1 MSQHKLQ
8 NEGFKSNVI
17 LPSRDMRSRD
27 YDVEKIN
34 ATEYKVTSKDKNH
47 KVIEHNGYFWCDC
60 GDFKDEP
67 KNCKHIVAVK
77 RFMNDPFVLS
87 KAPNF
92 RIEAIPASGISKDD
106 RYNKFIEQ
114 LKAAYKGVKTY
125 TLQRL
130 KDEQPNVPFDG
141 LNKWLREK
149 HGMSATEYLKSIGV
163 LLPETYFEVVEDK
176 IIIDSLR
183 GKKCCVLLK
192 LFGIKN
198 FEQVLTQLGAEI
210 VSSDSADID
219 YVFAEIGGRIQKDPP
234 SDYGGPL
241 VELLQKRDA
250 GKIQFG
256 IVSRSF
262 IQENAELIKQM
273 DEEITDANRI
283 VFSVENH
290 IKESDIPKYNSD
302 KLYWSLWY
310 FKDWFGASGGKIRGE
325 LADYT
330 IESELDD
337 RKLIEQTF
345 VLFEELYK
353 NIHSESVK
361 KYINRVANDEE
372 WNKNKD
378 YVIAPLAYIDNFS
391 KYTAIVGRITADN
404 VITVSVKKLT
414 LTKNYEDDDYILSD
428 IPRETIPKKLVEAIM
443 ENDGNNILYQGAAK
457 QDCEENNKGQETQ
470 AQSCEKANT
479 PEKKLT
485 DCKKAHDELREKLVS
500 TFNGTDYL
508 YPQSSDF
515 SIEGVFIE
523 DPDIDVFKDLCEYAA
538 SDGESRYDGEWS
550 ALELYSFLHE
560 KTTKYT
566 MGSRY
571 YFSLDFGGLP
581 PVLVVLSYLSV
592 YSEIRRLKV
601 TFTRDKW
608 EARGDYSSKSR
619 VGIKYLY
626 GKFVV
631 DNFSDNDKH
640 YDCERWDYIPGNYTV
655 TDIPGSQHKSLAEYA
670 PRSQQADAL
679 VLPDAIVEL
688 QRNVFRGCAFK
699 HIFFGIHNYNIESGA
714 FSECKRLECIAWP
727 NTLYICENMF
737 KNCINLTTVTIPE
750 GVFGIEKGAF
760 AGCKNLVKINIPSTI
775 AFIEEG
781 AFDGCDALSS
791 NNPEVWNQICSTNKS
806 KAKFLDD
813 IESYK
818 QYIVN
823 NGYATFEDIYYGFQY
838 IIDTMNACKL
848 WHKLYDSYIG
858 NLDKLNVGNYKYVLY
873 ATKNQ
878 LAKIETN
885 YNAKIAELG
894 WKKTRDVS
902 DTTDYLIVD
911 TEDIP
916 RFTTFIAKQ
925 HRLSEGDEQG
935 AAKFGTTPLEKAI
948 ELIDTGRSIKI
959 ITLKNFCELLN
970 TGAVSNEVSRSRSDS
985 FTSSNV
991 KITKEVKEVP
1001 KPVKQESKSNIED
1014 SIPVSGDFVVFR
1026 GILKQYTG
1034 KDSEVVIPETVT
1046 KIGERAFKDNKKL
1059 KAVTLHDGIVRIDG
1073 GAFWSCTSL
1082 QSIVIP
1088 DGVAKIDWGTFN
1100 ECSALKEV
1108 TIGKGVTNIGE
1119 RAFRNCKALKN
1130 LFVSD
1135 TVTYF
1140 GVSAFDGCG
1149 SLTITGYANSKA
1161 EKYALANGIKF
1172 KRIVVEDK
1180 PDTQAEVTVSNAE
1193 INREEELRR
1202 IREDNERRVR
1212 EDQERQARI
1221 EAEERKKREEED
1233 ALRKAREAE
1242 QGKALEEAYRK
1253 AQEDAARRA
1262 ALVAERQAREEEER
1276 QKRQAREEEERKK
1289 REEIERICREAEE
1302 RRLREE
1308 AERKAKEEAERER
1321 KLREEE
1327 ERKARE
1333 EAARKE
1339 ELRKIQEENERR
1351 IREDQERIAREQEA
1365 IRKREEEARRA
1376 REEAERKA
1384 REEAELLEKLKADRR
1399 AQKVCQHCGGKF
1411 KGLFTKTCSS
1421 CGKKKDY

>member
-17 LPSRDMRSRD
+17 LPSRDTRSRD

-34 ATEYKVTSKDKNH
+34 STEYKVTSKDKKH
-47 KVIEHNGYFWCDC
+47 KVIERDGYFWCDC

-176 IIIDSLR
+176 INIDSLR
-183 GKKCCVLLK
+183 GKKCCVLLEP
-192 LFGIKN
+192 FGIKN
-198 FEQVLTQLGAEI
+198 FKQVLTQMGAEI
-210 VSSDSADID
+210 VSEDSADID
-219 YVFAEIGGRIQKDPP
+219 YVFASIGYKITKDPP
-234 SDYGGPL
+234 SDYDGPF
-241 VELLQKRDA
+241 VELLRKRDD

-256 IVSRSF
+256 IISRSF
-262 IQENAELIKQM
+262 IQENEELIKQM

-345 VLFEELYK
+345 VIFEELYK
-353 NIHSESVK
+353 NINSESVK
-361 KYINRVANDEE
+361 KYINRIANDEE
-372 WNKNKD
+372 WTKNKD
-378 YVIAPLAYIDNFS
+378 YVIAPLTYIDNFS
-391 KYTAIVGRITADN
+391 KYTAIVGRITDDN

-428 IPRETIPKKLVEAIM
+428 IPREAIPKKLVEAIM
-443 ENDGNNILYQGAAK
+443 ESDGNNILYQESAK
-457 QDCEENNKGQETQ
+457 HDCEENNNGQETD
-470 AQSCEKANT
+470 AQSCEKVNT
-479 PEKKLT
+479 PEKQLAE
-485 DCKKAHDELREKLVS
+485 CKKVHDELRKKLVS
-500 TFNGTDYL
+500 AFNGTDYL

-631 DNFSDNDKH
+631 DNFSDDDKH

-885 YNAKIAELG
+885 YNIKIAELG

-948 ELIDTGRSIKI
+948 ELIETGRSIKI

-970 TGAVSNEVSRSRSDS
+970 IGAVNKEVFISRSDS
-985 FTSSNV
+985 INSSNV
-991 KITKEVKEVP
+991 KITKEEKVATTP
-1001 KPVKQESKSNIED
+1001 TKQENKANVEDPKS
-1014 SIPVSGDFVVFR
+1014 VSEDFVIFR
-1026 GILKQYTG
+1026 GILKQYKG
-1034 KDSEVVIPETVT
+1034 KAREVVVPKTVS
-1046 KIGERAFKDNKKL
+1046 KIGENAFKDCITVKNII
-1059 KAVTLHDGIVRIDG
+1059 LHDDIVRIDTC
-1073 GAFWSCTSL
+1073 AFMKCTSL
-1082 QSIVIP
+1082 QRITIP
-1088 DGVAKIDWGTFN
+1088 DKVARIDWCVFWGCT
-1100 ECSALKEV
+1100 SLKEV
-1108 TIGKGVTNIGE
+1108 IIGKGVTNI
-1119 RAFRNCKALKN
+1119 AFQAFTKCKSLEK
-1130 LFVSD
+1130 LFIPE
-1135 TVTYF
+1135 TVCYIAP
-1140 GVSAFDGCG
+1140 GAFEDCS
-1149 SLTITGYANSKA
+1149 SLTLSGYADSVA
-1161 EKYALANGIKF
+1161 EKYANKNRIKF
-1172 KRIVVEDK
+1172 DRIHSNVK
-1180 PDTQAEVTVSNAE
+1180 PEIHEESNVSNVE
-1193 INREEELRR
+1193 NERDEELRR

-1212 EDQERQARI
+1212 EDQERAARI
-1221 EAEERKKREEED
+1221 EAE
-1233 ALRKAREAE
+1233 RKA
-1242 QGKALEEAYRK
+1242 L
-1253 AQEDAARRA
+1253 
-1262 ALVAERQAREEEER
+1262 
-1276 QKRQAREEEERKK
+1276 
-1289 REEIERICREAEE
+1289 EAEE

-1308 AERKAKEEAERER
+1308 AERKAQEEAERER

-1384 REEAELLEKLKADRR
+1384 REEAERLEKLKAERR
-1399 AQKVCQHCGGKF
+1399 VQKVCQHCGGKF